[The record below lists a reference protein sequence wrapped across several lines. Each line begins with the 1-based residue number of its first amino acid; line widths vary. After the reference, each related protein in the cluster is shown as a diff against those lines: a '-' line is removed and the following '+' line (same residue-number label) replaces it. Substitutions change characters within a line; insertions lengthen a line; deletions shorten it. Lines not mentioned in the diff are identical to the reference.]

1 MSTAAGR
8 GLRGAHQFTRPF
20 IGLILVVA
28 LGVFLSPRGAGGG
41 IIFLSGGNLTDIL
54 LQQGEIGI
62 MALAMTL
69 VVIAGGIDLSVGS
82 VLAFSAALVGLLL
95 VKWEPRLPTGAQIA
109 AAVAAVLLLGAV
121 IGAVNGIIITRLRL
135 QPFVMTLAA
144 MIGVRGLTRWMTGN
158 TNIDFGF
165 DAAASA
171 RFSDLFSQK
180 PLILAVWAVLA
191 VAAHLVLSRTVFG
204 RYLRAIGENE
214 KAAAFTGLPI
224 RMARTA
230 TYVAC
235 GAAAALA
242 GLVHAARSHQG
253 NPNDGVA
260 YELDVIAAV
269 VIGGTALSGGQ
280 GTILGTVTGTLILGV
295 LTNVLR
301 LRMVDSNVELMIK
314 AVIIIVAV
322 WVQRRDRPSINS

>member
-1 MSTAAGR
+1 MSAPVGR
-8 GLRGAHQFTRPF
+8 NLGSARQAVRPF
-20 IGLILVVA
+20 IGLILVLI
-28 LGVFLSPRGAGGG
+28 LGVILSPRGAHGG
-41 IIFLSGGNLTDIL
+41 IVFISAGNLTDIL

-82 VLAFSAALVGLLL
+82 VLAFSASLAGIMLVRWTPGCG
-95 VKWEPRLPTGAQIA
+95 PGPQIA
-109 AAVAAVLLLGAV
+109 ATVAAVLVLGAA
-121 IGAVNGIIITRLRL
+121 IGAVNGAIITRLRL

-144 MIGVRGLTRWMTGN
+144 MIGVRGLTKWMTGN

-171 RFSDLFSQK
+171 TFSDLFSRK
-180 PLILAVWAVLA
+180 PLIVAIWAVLA
-191 VAAHLVLSRTVFG
+191 VAAHLVLARTVYG
-204 RYLRAIGENE
+204 RHLRAVGENE
-214 KAAAFTGLPI
+214 RAAAFTGLPI
-224 RMARTA
+224 RRARTA
-230 TYVAC
+230 TYVIC

-301 LRMVDSNVELMIK
+301 LRMVDSNVELMVK

-322 WVQRRDRPSINS
+322 WLQRRDRSPSPT

>member
-1 MSTAAGR
+1 MSGKP
-8 GLRGAHQFTRPF
+8 GGAPHGARRSARPF
-20 IGLILVVA
+20 IGLVLVLV
-28 LGVFLSPRGAGGG
+28 LGAVLSPRGLDGGNV
-41 IIFLSGGNLTDIL
+41 FLSAGNLTDIL

-62 MALAMTL
+62 IALAMTL

-82 VLAFSAALVGLLL
+82 VLAFSASLAGMLLVRWTPGCPVGL
-95 VKWEPRLPTGAQIA
+95 QIA
-109 AAVAAVLLLGAV
+109 ATVAAVLFLGAA
-121 IGAVNGIIITRLRL
+121 IGAVNGTVITRLRL
-135 QPFVMTLAA
+135 QPFVMTLAS
-144 MIGVRGLTRWMTGN
+144 MIGVRGLTKWMTGN

-171 RFSDLFSQK
+171 RFSGMFSSK
-180 PLILAVWAVLA
+180 PLVLATWAILA
-191 VAAHLVLSRTVFG
+191 VAAHLVLARTVYG
-204 RYLRAIGENE
+204 RHLRAIGENE
-214 KAAAFTGLPI
+214 RAAAFTGLPI
-224 RMARTA
+224 RRARTLA
-230 TYVAC
+230 YVIC
-235 GAAAALA
+235 GAAAAFA

-280 GTILGTVTGTLILGV
+280 GTVLGTVTGTLVLGV

-322 WVQRRDRPSINS
+322 WLQRRDRSPAPL

>member
-1 MSTAAGR
+1 MTTAAGR
-8 GLRGAHQFTRPF
+8 GWIGARQFTRPF

-28 LGVFLSPRGAGGG
+28 LGIVLSPRGAGGN

-62 MALAMTL
+62 IALAMTL

-82 VLAFSAALVGLLL
+82 VLAFAASLAGMLL
-95 VKWEPRLPTGAQIA
+95 VRWEPRCSSGVQIA
-109 AAVAAVLLLGAV
+109 ATVAAVLLLGAV

-171 RFSDLFSQK
+171 RFSDILSGK
-180 PLILAVWAVLA
+180 PLILSVWAALA
-191 VAAHLVLSRTVFG
+191 VAAHLVLSRTVYG

-224 RMARTA
+224 RLARTS

-280 GTILGTVTGTLILGV
+280 GTVLGTVTGTLILGV

-322 WVQRRDRPSINS
+322 WLQRRDRASVSP

>member
-1 MSTAAGR
+1 MSIAAKSSWKSAR
-8 GLRGAHQFTRPF
+8 QLARPF
-20 IGLILVVA
+20 IGLILVLV
-28 LGVFLSPRGAGGG
+28 LGMVLSPRGADGRLV
-41 IIFLSGGNLTDIL
+41 FLSAGNLTDIL

-62 MALAMTL
+62 IALAMTL

-82 VLAFSAALVGLLL
+82 VLAFSASLAGLLL
-95 VKWEPRLPTGAQIA
+95 VRWTPGCSTGAQIA
-109 AAVAAVLLLGAV
+109 ATVAAVLVLGAA

-144 MIGVRGLTRWMTGN
+144 MIGVRGLTKWMTGN

-165 DAAASA
+165 DAAPSA
-171 RFSDLFSQK
+171 RFSDIFSQK
-180 PLILAVWAVLA
+180 PLILAIWAALA
-191 VAAHLVLSRTVFG
+191 VVAHLVLSRTVYG

-224 RMARTA
+224 GVARTV
-230 TYVAC
+230 TYVIC
-235 GAAAALA
+235 GGAAALA

-322 WVQRRDRPSINS
+322 WLQRRSRTTSST

>member
-1 MSTAAGR
+1 MSEPSRSGLGTAR
-8 GLRGAHQFTRPF
+8 QFVRPF
-20 IGLILVVA
+20 IGLILVLI
-28 LGVFLSPRGAGGG
+28 LGIILSPRGAGGA
-41 IIFLSGGNLTDIL
+41 IVFLSAGNMTDIL

-62 MALAMTL
+62 IALAMTL

-82 VLAFSAALVGLLL
+82 VLAFSASLAGLMLVRWNPGCSVSL
-95 VKWEPRLPTGAQIA
+95 QIA
-109 AAVAAVLLLGAV
+109 AVVASVLLLGAV

-135 QPFVMTLAA
+135 QPFVMTLSA
-144 MIGVRGLTRWMTGN
+144 MIGVRGLTKWMTGN

-165 DAAASA
+165 DAAPSA
-171 RFSDLFSQK
+171 RFSEIFSQK
-180 PLILAVWAVLA
+180 PLVLAVWAVLA
-191 VAAHLVLSRTVFG
+191 VIAHLILSRTVYG
-204 RYLRAIGENE
+204 RYLRAVGENE

-224 RMARTA
+224 RMARTM
-230 TYVAC
+230 TYVIC
-235 GAAAALA
+235 GGAAALA

-322 WVQRRDRPSINS
+322 WLQRRDRTPSPK

>member
-1 MSTAAGR
+1 VNTPMGKSLAGSR
-8 GLRGAHQFTRPF
+8 QVVRPF
-20 IGLILVVA
+20 IGLILVLV
-28 LGVFLSPRGAGGG
+28 LGVILSPRGANGS
-41 IIFLSGGNLTDIL
+41 IVFLSPGNLTDIL

-62 MALAMTL
+62 IALAMTL

-82 VLAFSAALVGLLL
+82 VLAFSASLAGMLL
-95 VKWEPRLPTGAQIA
+95 VRWVPACSAAAQIA
-109 AAVAAVLLLGAV
+109 ATVAAVLVAGAA
-121 IGAVNGIIITRLRL
+121 IGALNGIIITRLRL

-144 MIGVRGLTRWMTGN
+144 MIGVRGLTKWMTGN

-180 PLILAVWAVLA
+180 PLILAAWAVLA
-191 VAAHLVLSRTVFG
+191 VAAHLVLARTVYG

-224 RMARTA
+224 RLARTV
-230 TYVAC
+230 TYVLC

-280 GTILGTVTGTLILGV
+280 GTILGTVTGTLVLGV

-301 LRMVDSNVELMIK
+301 LRMVDSNVELMVK

-322 WVQRRDRPSINS
+322 WLQRRDRTPTTP

>member
-1 MSTAAGR
+1 MSPRLSWYWGR
-8 GLRGAHQFTRPF
+8 VRWHSRPF
-20 IGLILVVA
+20 IGLVLVFL
-28 LGVFLSPRGAGGG
+28 LGVVLSPRGADGRVV
-41 IIFLSGGNLTDIL
+41 FLSAGNLTDIL

-62 MALAMTL
+62 IALAMTL

-82 VLAFSAALVGLLL
+82 VLAFSASLAGLLL
-95 VKWEPRLPTGAQIA
+95 VRWAPTFPAGLQIA
-109 AAVAAVLLLGAV
+109 AAVAAVLALGAL
-121 IGAVNGIIITRLRL
+121 IGAVNGAIITRLRL

-144 MIGVRGLTRWMTGN
+144 MIGVRGLTKWMTGN

-165 DAAASA
+165 DAAPSA
-171 RFSDLFSQK
+171 RFSEIFSQK
-180 PLILAVWAVLA
+180 PLILSVWAALA
-191 VAAHLVLSRTVFG
+191 VIAHLVLSRTVYG
-204 RYLRAIGENE
+204 RHLRAIGENE
-214 KAAAFTGLPI
+214 RAALFTGLPI
-224 RMARTA
+224 RRERTLA
-230 TYVAC
+230 YVLC

-269 VIGGTALSGGQ
+269 VIGGTALSGGR

-301 LRMVDSNVELMIK
+301 LRMVDSNIELMIK

-322 WVQRRDRPSINS
+322 WLQRRDRSSSPL

>member
-1 MSTAAGR
+1 MSAPPRRRMAGAR
-8 GLRGAHQFTRPF
+8 QIVRPF
-20 IGLILVVA
+20 VGMILVVV
-28 LGVFLSPRGAGGG
+28 LGVILSPRSANGSRV
-41 IIFLSGGNLTDIL
+41 FLTGGNLTDIL

-62 MALAMTL
+62 IALAMTL

-82 VLAFSAALVGLLL
+82 VLAFSASLSGLLL
-95 VKWEPRLPTGAQIA
+95 VRWAPECSAGLQITAAA
-109 AAVAAVLLLGAV
+109 AAVLALGAA
-121 IGAVNGIIITRLRL
+121 IGAANGAIITRLRL
-135 QPFVMTLAA
+135 QPFVMTLAS
-144 MIGVRGLTRWMTGN
+144 MIGIRGLTKWMTGN

-171 RFSDLFSQK
+171 RFSEIFSAK
-180 PLILAVWAVLA
+180 PLIVALWAALA
-191 VAAHLVLSRTVFG
+191 VAAHVLLSRTVFG

-214 KAAAFTGLPI
+214 RAAAFTGLPI
-224 RMARTA
+224 RSARTL
-230 TYVAC
+230 TYVIC

-280 GTILGTVTGTLILGV
+280 GTIPGTVTGTLILGV

-322 WVQRRDRPSINS
+322 WLQRRDRSPSQS

>member
-1 MSTAAGR
+1 MSAKIR
-8 GLRGAHQFTRPF
+8 GSLSISRQVTRPF
-20 IGLILVVA
+20 IGLILVLVF
-28 LGVFLSPRGAGGG
+28 GVILSPRGASGG
-41 IIFLSGGNLTDIL
+41 IVFLSVGNLTDIL

-62 MALAMTL
+62 IALAMTL

-82 VLAFSAALVGLLL
+82 VLAFSASLAGILL
-95 VKWEPRLPTGAQIA
+95 VRWAPAWSPALQIGAT
-109 AAVAAVLLLGAV
+109 VAAVLVMGAA

-144 MIGVRGLTRWMTGN
+144 MIGVRGLTKWMTGN

-171 RFSDLFSQK
+171 RFSDIYSQK
-180 PLILAVWAVLA
+180 PLILAAWATLA
-191 VAAHLVLSRTVFG
+191 VAAHLILAHTVYG

-224 RMARTA
+224 RMARTV
-230 TYVAC
+230 TYVLC

-280 GTILGTVTGTLILGV
+280 GTILGTVTGTLVLGV

-301 LRMVDSNVELMIK
+301 LRMVDSNVELMVK

-322 WVQRRDRPSINS
+322 WLQRRDRTPTPL

>member
-1 MSTAAGR
+1 MSAAAG
-8 GLRGAHQFTRPF
+8 GALGSARRAARPF
-20 IGLILVVA
+20 IGLVLVLI
-28 LGVFLSPRGAGGG
+28 LGVISSPRGAGGS
-41 IIFLSGGNLTDIL
+41 IVFLSAGNLTDIL

-62 MALAMTL
+62 IALAMTL

-82 VLAFSAALVGLLL
+82 VLAFSASLAGLLL
-95 VKWEPRLPTGAQIA
+95 VRWAPHIPAGAQIA
-109 AAVAAVLLLGAV
+109 ATVAAVLAAGAA
-121 IGAVNGIIITRLRL
+121 IGAVNGAIITRLRL

-144 MIGVRGLTRWMTGN
+144 MIGVRGLTKWMTGN

-171 RFSDLFSQK
+171 RFSDIFSHK
-180 PLILAVWAVLA
+180 PLILSAWAVLA
-191 VAAHLVLSRTVFG
+191 VAAHLVLARTTYG

-214 KAAAFTGLPI
+214 KAAFFTGLPI

-242 GLVHAARSHQG
+242 GLIHAARSHQG

-280 GTILGTVTGTLILGV
+280 GSILGTVTGTLVLGV

-301 LRMVDSNVELMIK
+301 LRMVDSNVELMAK
-314 AVIIIVAV
+314 ALIIIVAV
-322 WVQRRDRPSINS
+322 WLQRRDRNAPSA

>member
-1 MSTAAGR
+1 MSTAAAR
-8 GLRGAHQFTRPF
+8 GWRGARQFTRPF
-20 IGLILVVA
+20 IGLILVLA
-28 LGVFLSPRGAGGG
+28 LGIFLSPRGADGG
-41 IIFLSGGNLTDIL
+41 IVFLSGGNLTDIL

-82 VLAFSAALVGLLL
+82 VLAFSASLAGLLL
-95 VKWEPRLPTGAQIA
+95 VKWEPRCPAGAQIA

-171 RFSDLFSQK
+171 RFSDIFSRK

-191 VAAHLVLSRTVFG
+191 VAAHLVLSRTVYG

-322 WVQRRDRPSINS
+322 WIQRRGRTSPSP

>member
-1 MSTAAGR
+1 
-8 GLRGAHQFTRPF
+8 
-20 IGLILVVA
+20 
-28 LGVFLSPRGAGGG
+28 
-41 IIFLSGGNLTDIL
+41 
-54 LQQGEIGI
+54 
-62 MALAMTL
+62 
-69 VVIAGGIDLSVGS
+69 
-82 VLAFSAALVGLLL
+82 
-95 VKWEPRLPTGAQIA
+95 
-109 AAVAAVLLLGAV
+109 
-121 IGAVNGIIITRLRL
+121 
-135 QPFVMTLAA
+135 

-171 RFSDLFSQK
+171 RFSDIFSQK

-191 VAAHLVLSRTVFG
+191 VAAHLVLSRTVYG

-214 KAAAFTGLPI
+214 RAAAFTGLPI

-322 WVQRRDRPSINS
+322 WLQRRDRASNYP

>member
-1 MSTAAGR
+1 MKAPGGSWRRTTSLA
-8 GLRGAHQFTRPF
+8 RPF
-20 IGLILVVA
+20 IGLALVVA
-28 LGVFLSPRGAGGG
+28 LGIVLSPRTAHGSLIFLSP
-41 IIFLSGGNLTDIL
+41 GNLTDIL
-54 LQQGEIGI
+54 MQQGEIGI
-62 MALAMTL
+62 IALAMTL
-69 VVIAGGIDLSVGS
+69 VIIAGGIDLSVGS
-82 VLAFSAALVGLLL
+82 VLAFGASLAGLLL
-95 VKWEPRLPTGAQIA
+95 VRWTPAWSGTIQ
-109 AAVAAVLLLGAV
+109 VAATIAIVGTAGALV
-121 IGAVNGIIITRLRL
+121 GAVNGAVITGLRL
-135 QPFVMTLAA
+135 QPFVMTLAS

-165 DAAASA
+165 DTAPSA
-171 RFSDLFSQK
+171 RFSDLLSQK
-180 PLILAVWAVLA
+180 PVILSLWAVLA
-191 VAAHLVLSRTVFG
+191 VAAHLVLSRTVLG

-214 KAAAFTGLPI
+214 RAAAFTGLPI
-224 RMARTA
+224 KSARIF

-242 GLVHAARSHQG
+242 GLIHAARSHQG

-301 LRMVDSNVELMIK
+301 LRMVDSNVELMVK
-314 AVIIIVAV
+314 AIIIIVAV
-322 WVQRRDRPSINS
+322 WLQRRGRSASTP

>member
-1 MSTAAGR
+1 LKEPAARSLG
-8 GLRGAHQFTRPF
+8 GARQFIRPF
-20 IGLILVVA
+20 IGLILVLV
-28 LGVFLSPRGAGGG
+28 LGVVLSPRGPGGG
-41 IIFLSGGNLTDIL
+41 IVFLTPGNLTDIL
-54 LQQGEIGI
+54 LQQGEVGI

-82 VLAFSAALVGLLL
+82 VLAFSASLAGLLL
-95 VKWEPRLPTGAQIA
+95 VRWTPGCSAGIQIG
-109 AAVAAVLLLGAV
+109 AAVAAVLFLGAV
-121 IGAVNGIIITRLRL
+121 IGAVNGAIITRLRL
-135 QPFVMTLAA
+135 QPFVMTLAS
-144 MIGVRGLTRWMTGN
+144 MIGVRGLTKWMTGN

-171 RFSDLFSQK
+171 RFSDIFSQK
-180 PLILAVWAVLA
+180 PLILAVWAFLA
-191 VAAHLVLSRTVFG
+191 VAAHVLLSRTVYG

-224 RMARTA
+224 RMARTM
-230 TYVAC
+230 TYVVC
-235 GAAAALA
+235 GGAAALA

-269 VIGGTALSGGQ
+269 VIGGTVLSGGH

-322 WVQRRDRPSINS
+322 WLQRRDRSPSQK

>member
-1 MSTAAGR
+1 MTTPGR
-8 GLRGAHQFTRPF
+8 NLNQARQFMRPF
-20 IGLILVVA
+20 IGLILVLI
-28 LGVFLSPRGAGGG
+28 LGVILSPRAANGSIVFLSA
-41 IIFLSGGNLTDIL
+41 GNLTDIL

-62 MALAMTL
+62 IALAMTL

-82 VLAFSAALVGLLL
+82 VLAFSASLAGLLL
-95 VKWEPRLPTGAQIA
+95 VRWMPSCSVGMQIA
-109 AAVAAVLLLGAV
+109 ATVGAVLCLGAA
-121 IGAVNGIIITRLRL
+121 IGAVNGVIITRLRL

-144 MIGVRGLTRWMTGN
+144 MIGVRGLTKWMTGN

-171 RFSDLFSQK
+171 RFSDIFSQK
-180 PLILAVWAVLA
+180 PLILAIWGILA
-191 VAAHLVLSRTVFG
+191 IAAHLVLARTIYG

-224 RMARTA
+224 RVARTV
-230 TYVAC
+230 TYVIC
-235 GAAAALA
+235 GAADALA

-280 GTILGTVTGTLILGV
+280 GSILGTVTGTLVLGV

-322 WVQRRDRPSINS
+322 WLQRRDRNPTSL

>member
-1 MSTAAGR
+1 MKAPFGTWARSGR
-8 GLRGAHQFTRPF
+8 LARPF
-20 IGLILVVA
+20 IGLFLVVI
-28 LGVFLSPRGAGGG
+28 LGIVLSPRTARGSLIFLSP
-41 IIFLSGGNLTDIL
+41 GNLTDIL
-54 LQQGEIGI
+54 MQQGEIGI
-62 MALAMTL
+62 IALAMTL
-69 VVIAGGIDLSVGS
+69 VIIAGGIDLSVGS
-82 VLAFSAALVGLLL
+82 VLAFGASLAGLLL
-95 VKWEPRLPTGAQIA
+95 VRWTPALSSPAQVTATIVAVCAAGA
-109 AAVAAVLLLGAV
+109 LLGAV
-121 IGAVNGIIITRLRL
+121 NGAVITGLRL

-165 DAAASA
+165 DAAPSA
-171 RFSDLFSQK
+171 RFSDLLSQK
-180 PLILAVWAVLA
+180 PLILSIWAVLA
-191 VAAHLVLSRTVFG
+191 VAAHLLLSRTVLG

-224 RMARTA
+224 KSARVF

-242 GLVHAARSHQG
+242 GLIHAARSHQG

-260 YELDVIAAV
+260 YELDAIAAV

-301 LRMVDSNVELMIK
+301 LRMVDSNVELMVK

-322 WVQRRDRPSINS
+322 WLQRRGRTSSPP